1 MIWEIRWFEK
11 YNTKQKR
18 DAISRSASVAKC
30 KPITLGYAAIVGEG
44 TVTYTG
50 HKVGCIY
57 GLLHGITS
65 SGAASGPGG
74 NSAMY
79 YDPKTGL
86 VATLGR
92 RIIQKMWHLEGLEDM
107 TVQGMGQSAHPVPS
121 TANFITQA
129 LFLDKHYAV
138 TRSVPRVP
146 RIAFRNIGDVLT
158 KAGVAMIKDW
168 VRSVERWTRRKRHNP
183 ELRNPGVEPLILG
196 DEVTKFWARGWI
208 FDLRG
213 CGRGGAPVRLERR
226 GRSEHDIRLSNLPY
240 MQKYDDHDVF
250 AMDLIGFATGSNP
263 VRQLVLHCNTEN
275 FVEHEEHAID
285 GIEEE
290 IDRGWLEVT
299 DFIPFYPFQT
309 SNFFMIQ
316 QKEKWRRIC
325 NMSKEAR
332 GRSVNQQ
339 RTAFVKAK
347 LELVQHMWFRRQLHR
362 AAVLVR
368 RMRSWGWAVKVEM
381 FVVDLFKAYNQMCN
395 DERELWF
402 NGCHYVDRGGRLR
415 FMTGKRTG
423 FGGENAPHGFG
434 AKVTRAAN
442 HSVDGALDNA
452 GEGYEL
458 QAAYRREL
466 ARRGDEAFEAPAM
479 TVRQSRG
486 CCVLRGR
493 DILGAEAEEEAEALE
508 ALKETE
514 GGGESGEWYWGQ
526 LKRGQDLVSE
536 TPLMEPGPSV
546 SKDRDDKTYCYGT
559 YLDDGFGVWILFEEE
574 AGGRR
579 AHKGEDYTTNKAEA
593 LVKYRARAGAD
604 KHGEVEAAMARAKA
618 REVKKG
624 AGVVAQ
630 GVQRGEE
637 LRRRYVRETLE
648 AGGLKVVCDAKSQK
662 KYDGGASAEVQEI
675 LGLVYDATDPT
686 NPLTGLPAGKQ
697 EELRGRLQALDSEQ
711 GDELEHEEVESLA
724 HKLSAAA
731 LATARGRIYLGGF
744 FEALRRKRGR
754 GGTKIFYTQWLRRNV
769 KWWLAFFESGAPR
782 MRLLV
787 PTPNLEQKYCP
798 HTDASTKWGFGGH
811 WIKETATGS
820 VCYFIQGEWS
830 GSEKRLI
837 EQHEGVGIAF
847 LEMAAVDFLLGTAA
861 EVGFQGKSFDF
872 YCDNQNAI
880 KILTSYKSRTLPLS
894 LLLESIDRHIEVGE
908 YSTAFAYINT
918 LLNVGSDA
926 LSRGCLAEFKE
937 YITRAYGVTSFV
949 HLQVPANVRN
959 VEGSVKLFM
968 EHPEWIVLD
977 GATGSSA

>member
-1 MIWEIRWFEK
+1 M
-11 YNTKQKR
+11 
-18 DAISRSASVAKC
+18 
-30 KPITLGYAAIVGEG
+30 
-44 TVTYTG
+44 
-50 HKVGCIY
+50 
-57 GLLHGITS
+57 
-65 SGAASGPGG
+65 
-74 NSAMY
+74 
-79 YDPKTGL
+79 
-86 VATLGR
+86 
-92 RIIQKMWHLEGLEDM
+92 
-107 TVQGMGQSAHPVPS
+107 
-121 TANFITQA
+121 
-129 LFLDKHYAV
+129 
-138 TRSVPRVP
+138 
-146 RIAFRNIGDVLT
+146 
-158 KAGVAMIKDW
+158 
-168 VRSVERWTRRKRHNP
+168 
-183 ELRNPGVEPLILG
+183 
-196 DEVTKFWARGWI
+196 
-208 FDLRG
+208 
-213 CGRGGAPVRLERR
+213 
-226 GRSEHDIRLSNLPY
+226 
-240 MQKYDDHDVF
+240 
-250 AMDLIGFATGSNP
+250 
-263 VRQLVLHCNTEN
+263 
-275 FVEHEEHAID
+275 
-285 GIEEE
+285 
-290 IDRGWLEVT
+290 
-299 DFIPFYPFQT
+299 
-309 SNFFMIQ
+309 
-316 QKEKWRRIC
+316 
-325 NMSKEAR
+325 
-332 GRSVNQQ
+332 
-339 RTAFVKAK
+339 
-347 LELVQHMWFRRQLHR
+347 
-362 AAVLVR
+362 
-368 RMRSWGWAVKVEM
+368 
-381 FVVDLFKAYNQMCN
+381 
-395 DERELWF
+395 
-402 NGCHYVDRGGRLR
+402 
-415 FMTGKRTG
+415 
-423 FGGENAPHGFG
+423 
-434 AKVTRAAN
+434 
-442 HSVDGALDNA
+442 
-452 GEGYEL
+452 
-458 QAAYRREL
+458 
-466 ARRGDEAFEAPAM
+466 
-479 TVRQSRG
+479 
-486 CCVLRGR
+486 
-493 DILGAEAEEEAEALE
+493 
-508 ALKETE
+508 
-514 GGGESGEWYWGQ
+514 
-526 LKRGQDLVSE
+526 
-536 TPLMEPGPSV
+536 

-593 LVKYRARAGAD
+593 LVKYRARAGVD

-811 WIKETATGS
+811 WIKETGTET

-847 LEMAAVDFLLGTAA
+847 LEMAAVEFLLGTAA

-937 YITRAYGVTSFV
+937 YITHAYGVTSFV
-949 HLQVPANVRN
+949 QLQVPANVRN
-959 VEGSVKLFM
+959 VEDSVKRFM

-977 GATGSSA
+977 GASGSSA

>member
-1 MIWEIRWFEK
+1 MAE
-11 YNTKQKR
+11 
-18 DAISRSASVAKC
+18 C
-30 KPITLGYAAIVGEG
+30 KPITLGYAAIVGEK

-50 HKVGCIY
+50 HKVGSIY
-57 GLLHGITS
+57 GLLHGITH

-92 RIIQKMWHLEGLEDM
+92 RIIQKMWDLEGLEDM
-107 TVQGMGQSAHPVPS
+107 SVRGMGQSAHPVPS

-129 LFLDKHYAV
+129 LFLDKYYAA
-138 TRSVPRVP
+138 TCSVPRVP
-146 RIAFRNIGDVLT
+146 RVAFRSIRDVLT
-158 KAGVAMIKDW
+158 GAGERMIKKWARD
-168 VRSVERWTRRKRHNP
+168 VEGWTRAKRGNP
-183 ELRNPGVEPLILG
+183 ERRNPAVRPLILG
-196 DEVTKFWARGWI
+196 DEVTKFWARGWV

-213 CGRGGAPVRLERR
+213 CERGEAPVRLERR
-226 GRSEHDIRLSNLPY
+226 GRSKHAMRLSNLPHMEDY
-240 MQKYDDHDVF
+240 NDPDVF
-250 AMDLIGFATGSNP
+250 IMDLTGFSTGSNP
-263 VRQLVLHCNTEN
+263 GRQVVLHCNTEN
-275 FVEHEEHAID
+275 FVEQEEHAID

-290 IDRGWLEVT
+290 IGRGWLGVT
-299 DFIPFYPFQT
+299 EFIPFYPFQA
-309 SNFFMIQ
+309 SNFFMIK
-316 QKEKWRRIC
+316 QKEKWRRIY
-325 NMSKEAR
+325 NLSKEAR

-347 LELVQHMWFRRQLHR
+347 LELVQHIWFRRQLHR
-362 AAVLVR
+362 AAVLVL
-368 RMRSWGWAVKVEM
+368 RMRSWGWAVKVEL

-415 FMTGKRTG
+415 FMTGERTG

-442 HSVDGALDNA
+442 HSVDGALDRA
-452 GEGYEL
+452 GDGYEL

-466 ARRGDEAFEAPAM
+466 ARRKGEAFEAPAV
-479 TVRQSRG
+479 TVRENRG

-493 DILGAEAEEEAEALE
+493 DILGAEAEEEKGVLEALE
-508 ALKETE
+508 KDE
-514 GGGESGEWYWGQ
+514 GASITDEWYWGQ

-536 TPLMEPGPSV
+536 TPLMAPGPSV
-546 SKDRDDKTYCYGT
+546 SKDRDDKTYCCGT
-559 YLDDGFGVWILFEEE
+559 YLDDAFGLLVLFEEKS
-574 AGGRR
+574 GSRR
-579 AHKGEDYTTNKAEA
+579 PHKGEDYITNKSEA
-593 LVKYRARAGAD
+593 LVKYRARAEPARR
-604 KHGEVEAAMARAKA
+604 GEVEAAIARATA
-618 REVKKG
+618 REAKKEVG
-624 AGVVAQ
+624 TGTQ

-637 LRRRYVRETLE
+637 LRQRYVRETLE
-648 AGGLKVVCDAKSQK
+648 AGGLKVVCDPKSQK
-662 KYDGGASAEVQEI
+662 KYDGGACAEVQEI
-675 LGLVYDATDPT
+675 LGLVYDTTDPT
-686 NPLTGLPAGKQ
+686 NPLTGLPTGKQ
-697 EELRGRLQALDSEQ
+697 EELRGRLRALEGEQ

-744 FEALRRKRGR
+744 FEALRRRRRG
-754 GGTKIFYTQWLRRNV
+754 GGTKIFYTKWLRRNV
-769 KWWLAFFESGAPR
+769 KWWLAYFESGAPR
-782 MRLLV
+782 MRILV
-787 PTPNLEQKYCP
+787 PTPDLEQKYCP

-811 WIKETATGS
+811 WIKETPTGS
-820 VCYFIQGEWS
+820 VCYYIQGEWS
-830 GSEKRLI
+830 ASEKRLI
-837 EQHEGVGIAF
+837 EQHKGVGIAF

-861 EVGFQGKSFDF
+861 EIGLQGKSFDF

-908 YSTAFAYINT
+908 YSTAFAYIST

-959 VEGSVKLFM
+959 IEGSVKLFM

-977 GATGSSA
+977 GETGSSA